1 MNVLKK
7 KLYFTTLIKMGA
19 SFIFVVFTFA
29 IIIATGALKD
39 MGSYFKGFKAEKINS
54 VSDLMKVTKFNTKI
68 IEVKDIYPLNIE
80 YFDGFT
86 KKKKFQK
93 QKESQGEYFL
103 AEYNGAVLFIIG
115 KEKSFV
121 DKGNGVYEVKGKLEF
136 LKKDFINEY
145 YSTILQELNDPE
157 ILKPVV
163 INSVSPWKRET
174 GLYLTLIFFIGIPA
188 ILLFIKFL
196 INFLNVENHPA
207 YRNLKDYGD
216 WKKIKEIVNNEIDS
230 GKYEEYE
237 AQLITENF
245 IITQYMNLNI
255 FPKNMILRAFVTYGL
270 ESKGNHNMARI
281 EFLLFNGNY
290 EELYSTEKR
299 VEKVVQWLKEKNA
312 SIKIDE
318 KNKASDL
325 SFEIRAEMS
334 KYWQEKLNIDK
345 IDFMK
350 IEEDIEIKN
359 KREEYL
365 IMIEKQVNKNI

>member
-1 MNVLKK
+1 M
-7 KLYFTTLIKMGA
+7 
-19 SFIFVVFTFA
+19 
-29 IIIATGALKD
+29 
-39 MGSYFKGFKAEKINS
+39 
-54 VSDLMKVTKFNTKI
+54 
-68 IEVKDIYPLNIE
+68 
-80 YFDGFT
+80 
-86 KKKKFQK
+86 
-93 QKESQGEYFL
+93 
-103 AEYNGAVLFIIG
+103 
-115 KEKSFV
+115 
-121 DKGNGVYEVKGKLEF
+121 
-136 LKKDFINEY
+136 KKDFINEY

-270 ESKGNHNMARI
+270 ESKGNHNMVRI